1 MTTIRSAREDDLPGI
16 LKIYN
21 EIILNTTAVYQYEP
35 HTLEMRTEWFDAKM
49 EAGYPVFVAE
59 SDGVIGR
66 GEASDPERAIERKE
80 VSGPERAFE
89 RKEASGPE
97 RAIVGFSTFGPFRA
111 WQAYKYT
118 VENSVYVDATRRG
131 QGIGKL
137 LLAPLIGVAREM
149 DLHAIIAGIDA
160 TNSTSVKLHTFF
172 GFEEVAHFRQVGYK
186 FGRWLD
192 LKFFELLLEGPKKPV
207 DG

>member
-1 MTTIRSAREDDLPGI
+1 MISIRSATAADLSEI
-16 LKIYN
+16 LRIYN
-21 EIILNTTAVYQYEP
+21 EIILNTTAVYQYET
-35 HTLEMRTEWFDAKM
+35 HTLEMRAAWFDAKM

-59 SDGVIGR
+59 TDDAER
-66 GEASDPERAIERKE
+66 DDPESNGFAPALAESDRPVLAGK
-80 VSGPERAFE
+80 
-89 RKEASGPE
+89 
-97 RAIVGFSTFGPFRA
+97 IVGFSTIGPFRA

-118 VENSVYVDATRRG
+118 VENSVYVDAARRG

-137 LLAPLIGVAREM
+137 LLAPLIRVAKEM

-160 TNSTSVKLHTFF
+160 TNSTSIKLHASF

-192 LKFFELLLEGPKKPV
+192 LKFMELLLDTPEKPV